1 MKTHTPGP
9 WEILT
14 TNGKSYVVTN
24 ALSQPFVGQVIAG
37 PTTCP
42 DWESNAHLI
51 ASAPELLSALEA
63 VTKAYVELV
72 QSDYPPSWSA
82 EKDSEVISARK
93 AIAKAKGNA

>member
-9 WEILT
+9 WSVDHSGNCYIGIIDKNERTIAFC
-14 TNGKSYVVTN
+14 
-24 ALSQPFVGQVIAG
+24 ALQNENSEE
-37 PTTCP
+37 
-42 DWESNAHLI
+42 DESNSCLI
-51 ASAPELLSALEA
+51 ASAPDLLSALEA

-72 QSDYPPSWSA
+72 HSDYPPSWSA